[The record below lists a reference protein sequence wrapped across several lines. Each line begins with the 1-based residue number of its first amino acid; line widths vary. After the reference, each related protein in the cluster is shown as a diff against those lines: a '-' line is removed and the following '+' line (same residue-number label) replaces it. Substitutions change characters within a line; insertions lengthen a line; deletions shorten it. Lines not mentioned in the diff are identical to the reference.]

1 MRLTPAEYRVLE
13 DYIETGHLGMTAER
27 LGIAESTAKNLLL
40 TARRRVGVRGTVTLA
55 YMLASGE
62 LEDS

>member
-1 MRLTPAEYRVLE
+1 MKLTPAELRVLE
-13 DYIETGHLGMTAER
+13 GYIEDGNLGATAER

-40 TARRRVGVRGTVTLA
+40 TARRRVGVRGNVTLA